1 MVKADTKDIAM
12 CLKSFDAKELS
23 ELFTPVNT

>member
-1 MVKADTKDIAM
+1 MMKADTKDIAIG
-12 CLKSFDAKELS
+12 LKSFDAKELF